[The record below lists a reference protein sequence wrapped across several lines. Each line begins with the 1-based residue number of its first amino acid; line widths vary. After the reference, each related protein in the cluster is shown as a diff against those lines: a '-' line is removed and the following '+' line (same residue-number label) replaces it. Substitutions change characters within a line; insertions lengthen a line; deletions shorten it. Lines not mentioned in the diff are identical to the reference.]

1 MPVDG
6 VVLHEPLVGCPWSL
20 VHMQQVLAKR
30 PPLFKSVEAAVR
42 WALKTKMMK
51 NAEAAA
57 VSLPSQLAATEK
69 GHW

>member
-1 MPVDG
+1 
-6 VVLHEPLVGCPWSL
+6 
-20 VHMQQVLAKR
+20 MQQVLAKR